1 MLNARLDEIAREAD
15 APFLGASVGI
25 TTLGRDVQAAGL
37 SARVPDGRITAG
49 LTGLAQE
56 VARVRQHGFG
66 EAELERAKRSM
77 MASFERSYNERDKAE
92 SGGMTSE
99 LIRHALQGE
108 AAPGIEYELTL
119 VRTFLPAIT
128 AAETAAMAQELFGDA
143 NRVVIATAPQKPGLA
158 AVTEPALRDAL
169 RAGTTAP
176 VTAWRDEM
184 GDRELM
190 PKKPAAG
197 SVRARREI
205 PEIGVTVLTMSNG
218 VEVWLKPTDFR
229 NDQISFRAYAPGGV
243 SLVPPADYLDASL
256 AARLVSLAGVGGF
269 SPVELGK
276 LLAGRNA
283 NAGTSIG
290 SYSQN
295 VSGSAS
301 PKDLEIAL
309 QLAYLH
315 FTAPNRDPAA
325 FALMRRQ
332 LETTLANQEQNPAF
346 AYSERLGA
354 INTSNHYTA
363 RNPTLEDVK
372 TLDPEKTM
380 RFYQDRF
387 ANAANFTFFF
397 VGAFTEEAIT
407 PLLTTYVA
415 SLPSTGRAD
424 TKRGD
429 FRIQFPS
436 SVVRETVTKG
446 REPRSQT
453 AITFFANTGL
463 EELEDHRLGAA
474 ASVLEGK
481 LRDILREEL
490 GGTYSVSVSYIS
502 SSPEPGYGTVSI
514 RFGSAPENVERLT
527 AAVMAEVDRL
537 RRNGPTE
544 SDVRAV
550 KEGEKNDIQTALRQN
565 GYWLNSLQAMHQLG
579 RDARKITQRIERADS
594 LSVEN
599 VHAAFRKYFP
609 QDRHTIVTLMPETAG
624 PGQ

>member
-1 MLNARLDEIAREAD
+1 
-15 APFLGASVGI
+15 
-25 TTLGRDVQAAGL
+25 
-37 SARVPDGRITAG
+37 
-49 LTGLAQE
+49 
-56 VARVRQHGFG
+56 
-66 EAELERAKRSM
+66 
-77 MASFERSYNERDKAE
+77 
-92 SGGMTSE
+92 
-99 LIRHALQGE
+99 
-108 AAPGIEYELTL
+108 
-119 VRTFLPAIT
+119 
-128 AAETAAMAQELFGDA
+128 
-143 NRVVIATAPQKPGLA
+143 
-158 AVTEPALRDAL
+158 
-169 RAGTTAP
+169 
-176 VTAWRDEM
+176 M

-256 AARLVSLAGVGGF
+256 AAPLVSLAGVGGF
-269 SPVELGK
+269 TPVELGK